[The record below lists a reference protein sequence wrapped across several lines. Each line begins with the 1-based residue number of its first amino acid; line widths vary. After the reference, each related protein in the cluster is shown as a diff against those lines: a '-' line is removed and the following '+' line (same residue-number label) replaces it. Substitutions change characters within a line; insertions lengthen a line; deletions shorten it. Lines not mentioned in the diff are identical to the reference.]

1 MKCPKCSFVSHDYLD
16 ACRKC
21 SIDLTDFKIQMNL
34 RVVQPGAISLM
45 AALEGAAVGLNTNA
59 ADAFSSQML
68 VQSDET
74 LDDNSDNF
82 DISLDDDFS
91 AFDSDQLKH
100 IRSMEPASA
109 ETGID
114 FDLSD
119 ASDTDHEE
127 HDPALPPPTT
137 GYATVM
143 IDVSSMESLFGN
155 DNTDSEATATAQ
167 DDEPSATPEE
177 MSSDLLL
184 DAADTIDP
192 NTAMLDLEGLNEPTS
207 TPDLDN
213 INNADTTFPDID
225 NALDLDATIV
235 DDTAVLDVPMFEDA
249 ASIEQDDAPAA
260 LEAEPIS
267 PSKDI
272 SLPHTVER
280 TMVLGDLDTF
290 NSPAPIDA
298 SDDVAAVDSFDSD
311 ADADTIVDTEIPDLD
326 ILDVDTPD
334 MDMSDADVDTIVD
347 TEIPD
352 LDILDVDAPDMD
364 MPEASEIEVSAPTTA
379 SFTPMEIDLEPDE
392 ASAANITAAL
402 EVPDTAS
409 AIDLDLSGLDFDLE
423 PDLLHFES
431 QETEDLEISFMST
444 EAPQPP
450 MPQAHDA
457 DEMPLD
463 LDDFDLE
470 DDEQRS
476 T

>member
-1 MKCPKCSFVSHDYLD
+1 MKCPKCGFVSHDYLD

-34 RVVQPGAISLM
+34 RVVQPGAINLM
-45 AALEGAAVGLNTNA
+45 VALEGTAGGLKVNA
-59 ADAFSSQML
+59 ADTFSSQML

-91 AFDSDQLKH
+91 AFDSEQLKD

-109 ETGID
+109 GTDID

-119 ASDTDHEE
+119 TSDTDHEE

-155 DNTDSEATATAQ
+155 DNTDSEAAATAQ
-167 DDEPSATPEE
+167 DDEPSVTPEE

-184 DAADTIDP
+184 DAADAIDP
-192 NTAMLDLEGLNEPTS
+192 NSAMLDLEGLNEPTS

-225 NALDLDATIV
+225 NALDPEATIV

-249 ASIEQDDAPAA
+249 ASIEQDDAPAV

-298 SDDVAAVDSFDSD
+298 SDDVAAVDSFDSS

-326 ILDVDTPD
+326 ILEVDV
-334 MDMSDADVDTIVD
+334 
-347 TEIPD
+347 
-352 LDILDVDAPDMD
+352 PDMD

-402 EVPDTAS
+402 EVPDTA
-409 AIDLDLSGLDFDLE
+409 AADLDLSDLDFDLE